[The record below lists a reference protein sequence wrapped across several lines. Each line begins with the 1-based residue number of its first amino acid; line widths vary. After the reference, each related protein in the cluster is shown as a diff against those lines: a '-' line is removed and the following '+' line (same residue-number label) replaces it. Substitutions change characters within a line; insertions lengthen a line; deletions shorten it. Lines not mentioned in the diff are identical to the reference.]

1 MRSYS
6 IESANGQTGLHLQ
19 NIEQP
24 APGTGQVLLRLHAAG
39 LNRGE
44 LIAARTS
51 IGPASDPKP
60 LGSEGAGEI
69 IQTGANVT
77 GLKVGDRVMGRCY
90 GAFAEYALMD
100 AAEAMLIP
108 DGLSWQESAAIPLA
122 YLVAYDMLVVQGKL
136 QAGEWLLITGASSG
150 VGVACLQLA
159 LAMKARV
166 AGTSGSTDKL
176 ARLTALG
183 LDVGIQTR
191 GPEFRDAVMHATQ
204 DRGANLV
211 VNNVGGSVFD
221 ECMRS
226 MAYEGRFATVGY
238 LDGQLSSTIDIGLL
252 HAKRLVLFGVSN
264 KLRSP
269 AERAALVQRFTADIL
284 PLFASGQLRPLI
296 DRSYPFEEL
305 PAAIEHMEAN
315 RHVGKIVMMA

>member
-1 MRSYS
+1 MQSYS
-6 IESANGQTGLHLQ
+6 IESANGQAKLHLQ
-19 NIEQP
+19 DIGRP
-24 APGTGQVLLRLHAAG
+24 VPGPGQVLLRLHAAG

-44 LIAARTS
+44 LIAAH
-51 IGPASDPKP
+51 ASTGAASRPKP
-60 LGSEGAGEI
+60 LGSEGAGEVI
-69 IQTGANVT
+69 ELAADVSNV
-77 GLKVGDRVMGRCY
+77 KMGDRVMGRCY

-108 DGLSWQESAAIPLA
+108 DGPSWQEAAAIPLA

-136 QAGEWLLITGASSG
+136 QADEWLLITGASSG

-159 LAMKARV
+159 KALKSRV
-166 AGTSGSTDKL
+166 AGTSGSAEKL
-176 ARLTALG
+176 ARLQALG

-191 GPEFRDAVMHATQ
+191 SPDFCDAVMQTTQ
-204 DRGANLV
+204 DKGANLV
-211 VNNVGGSVFD
+211 VNNVGGSVFA

-238 LDGQLSSTIDIGLL
+238 LDGQLSSNIDIGLL

-264 KLRSP
+264 KLRSA

-284 PLFASGQLRPLI
+284 PLFAGGQLRALI

-305 PAAIEHMEAN
+305 PAAIQHMEAN